1 MPIVGMTTSERVWRK
16 LNLSWGVKPVLSE
29 EFNSVEV
36 MFYHGL
42 NQAKKALGLVSG
54 DNVVLTG
61 GQINGQ
67 TGNTNTIKIET
78 VK

>member
-1 MPIVGMTTSERVWRK
+1 
-16 LNLSWGVKPVLSE
+16 
-29 EFNSVEV
+29 

>member
-1 MPIVGMTTSERVWRK
+1 MTTSERVWRK

-42 NQAKKALGLVSG
+42 NQAKKLLGLLPG

>member
-1 MPIVGMTTSERVWRK
+1 MLT
-16 LNLSWGVKPVLSE
+16 E
-29 EFNSVEV
+29 EYTSVEV
-36 MFYHGL
+36 MFYNGL
-42 NQAKKALGLVSG
+42 RQAKKVLGLQSG